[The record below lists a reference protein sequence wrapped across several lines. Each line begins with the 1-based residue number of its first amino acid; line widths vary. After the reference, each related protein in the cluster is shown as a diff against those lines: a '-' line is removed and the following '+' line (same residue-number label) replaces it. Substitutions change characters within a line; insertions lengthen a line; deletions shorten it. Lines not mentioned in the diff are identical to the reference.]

1 MTRLGNQKIYLAGR
15 KVHMKGKGVTDILL
29 DGGKG
34 GQSFYPSVEAMK
46 TVNGNG
52 VNRGRFEEARGVKA
66 ETPFSETGEYSV
78 LGLGPRVFFFAS
90 I

>member
-46 TVNGNG
+46 TVNGAGLTEAGLKRLEALRPKPLSVKRANI
-52 VNRGRFEEARGVKA
+52 RF
-66 ETPFSETGEYSV
+66 SV
-78 LGLGPRVFFFAS
+78 
-90 I
+90 